1 MSGGEGSAPLAKTE
15 YSADSLS
22 RSYLEQQ
29 RAYYEVM
36 MMMMMMMI
44 LMTMMMI
51 MS

>member
-1 MSGGEGSAPLAKTE
+1 MSGGEGSASLAKTE

-36 MMMMMMMI
+36 MMMMMMM
-44 LMTMMMI
+44 MMI

>member
-1 MSGGEGSAPLAKTE
+1 MSGGESSASLAKTE

-36 MMMMMMMI
+36 MMMMMMI